1 MPAFAASFLFSTE
14 PTFGERFN
22 GMEDQHPS
30 DVQDLTPGGEEPT
43 SPLDEADPA
52 DFDEILEDPD
62 FDADATDEA
71 TRATDEINALRAERD
86 DLDARLKRTAAD
98 YQNYV
103 RRSAREVLAARE
115 QGKVEL
121 VRALITGLDHLD
133 RALTVDAESTTAAE
147 VQLGVSSTI
156 DEIAKALAVAGVSKI
171 SPAPGDV
178 FDPNIHE
185 ALMHMPAE
193 GVESGH
199 VAATLMPGYL
209 VGEVPVRP
217 AQVSVAQ

>member
-1 MPAFAASFLFSTE
+1 
-14 PTFGERFN
+14 
-22 GMEDQHPS
+22 MEDQNH
-30 DVQDLTPGGEEPT
+30 DDLEDLTPEGEEPT
-43 SPLDEADPA
+43 FDFGGASEAPAEVPLDGPDPSGSA
-52 DFDEILEDPD
+52 RGGDDELSS
-62 FDADATDEA
+62 
-71 TRATDEINALRAERD
+71 LRDQVA

-121 VRALITGLDHLD
+121 VRAMITGLDHLD
-133 RALTVDAESTTAAE
+133 RALAVDAESTSAAE
-147 VQLGVSSTI
+147 VQKGVASTI
-156 DEIAKALAVAGVSKI
+156 EELSRAMAGAGVTKLV
-171 SPAPGDV
+171 PEPGDE

-185 ALMHMPAE
+185 ALMHTPTE
-193 GVESGH
+193 GVESGCI
-199 VAATLMPGYL
+199 AATLMPGYL